1 MEKDC
6 FRKYIDDVESGISCE
21 QFLTDHKKIVA
32 NLKLDH
38 EFKRNLMLHNALSNE
53 IRHLIYK
60 ILEFKPMCTCALAQ
74 IFEKTNATITHH
86 LKILE
91 EANLIIGRKKGYY
104 TIYYSKEALIEEIS
118 V

>member
-53 IRHLIYK
+53 IRH
-60 ILEFKPMCTCALAQ
+60 CALAQ